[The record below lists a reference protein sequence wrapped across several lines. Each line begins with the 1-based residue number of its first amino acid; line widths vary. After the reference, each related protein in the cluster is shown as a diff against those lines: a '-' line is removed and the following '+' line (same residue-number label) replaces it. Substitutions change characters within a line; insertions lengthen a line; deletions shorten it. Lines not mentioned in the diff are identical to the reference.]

1 MFIFMLTVMAVA
13 WLIGAKFWDLFKL
26 FIMYVIFVTLVWAG
40 WVAFLYFFSIEPM
53 LRWLGL

>member
-26 FIMYVIFVTLVWAG
+26 FIMYVIFVALVWAG
-40 WVAFLYFFSIEPM
+40 WFTFLYFFSVQPI